1 MILRVWRARIDP
13 ARIDEYRRFE
23 RERCMPMLRKQPC
36 FLGVLFL
43 RQAEDHA
50 LSLTVWEDV
59 GAVDALESSPSYRE
73 VTHALAESALLAGGE
88 SVVVFEVEGGALRP
102 EALVRALDRL
112 GNAGY

>member
-13 ARIDEYRRFE
+13 ARIEEYRRFE

-50 LSLTVWEDV
+50 LSLTVWEDA
-59 GAVDALESSPSYRE
+59 GAVEGDRPVAAQLAA
-73 VTHALAESALLAGGE
+73 ALAAAVRDEGHAGE
-88 SVVVFEVEGGALRP
+88 SPRTTMSTTAA
-102 EALVRALDRL
+102 EARTTA
-112 GNAGY
+112 